1 MSKLIIVSNR
11 LPVTVSRAGG
21 KISLRPSVGGV
32 ATGMSS
38 LSEPKERIWFGW
50 PGLADDKLTPESQQA
65 VRRDLKEQGCHPV
78 FLSAKDIRGFYSGFS
93 NKTI

>member
-11 LPVTVSRAGG
+11 LPVTVTKYGG
-21 KISLRPSVGGV
+21 KVSYHQSVGGV

-50 PGLADDKLTPESQQA
+50 PGLSRDKLTPEHKEEITGIY
-65 VRRDLKEQGCHPV
+65 RDITG
-78 FLSAKDIRGFYSGFS
+78 
-93 NKTI
+93 